1 MFMMKNVFLRILI
14 VGIMVAG
21 GTGLASASNPI
32 QLELDS
38 VKYPSHFENLQY
50 NTSGN
55 NTISLN
61 GTLTF
66 TDNSTIKPIPGAYL
80 FLAIIEFTDDNANH
94 NIVYHGICV
103 TDKDGKFQFNSGP
116 YFTGF
121 PGNYTIFLRYH
132 GNKTYEPC
140 NTTFDI

>member
-1 MFMMKNVFLRILI
+1 MMKNIFWRILI
-14 VGIMVAG
+14 VGLIVVS
-21 GTGLASASNPI
+21 GTGLASASNPA
-32 QLELDS
+32 QLGIDNFRYQS
-38 VKYPSHFENLQY
+38 QFENLQY

-66 TDNSTIKPIPGAYL
+66 TDNSTIKPIARAYL
-80 FLAIIEFTDDNANH
+80 FLAIIGFTDDNPRH

-116 YFTGF
+116 FFTGF
-121 PGNYTIFLRYH
+121 PGNYTLFLCYH
-132 GNKTYEPC
+132 GNKTYQPI